1 MEIRA
6 RYIQMGA
13 FTLAV
18 IVAGFAFVY
27 WLNNAGGLRER
38 ALYRVRFDGSVSGL
52 LAGSAVLFNGIR
64 VGEVSG
70 LQLNPDSPRQVQ
82 ATISI
87 DRRAPVR
94 ADTAVTIDFQGLT
107 GSPVIA
113 LTGGVSKSPLAAAKG
128 EMPILVADPAAGQS
142 MTQAARDVLRRFDAV
157 LAENAKP
164 LHDMIGNLSKFSD
177 ALARNSDRLDGIVAG
192 LERMTGG
199 AAAKTRLA
207 TYDLTAPRTFPAAEK
222 VPEAQLVI
230 PDPTALSVL
239 DSEKILTRSAAGVSS
254 SLPDAQWSDTV
265 PKLLQMKI
273 IQAFEN
279 AGTLAGVSRP
289 LEGVTGDFQLL
300 IDVRRFQ
307 IAAPDATADV
317 ELAGKILDG
326 KGRII
331 DTRVFRAAAPAAAM
345 DAPTATAALDQAF
358 GKAATELVL
367 WTSRTI
373 ADQSRAAPAS
383 TKGPARGKAT
393 RG

>member
-1 MEIRA
+1 M
-6 RYIQMGA
+6 
-13 FTLAV
+13 
-18 IVAGFAFVY
+18 
-27 WLNNAGGLRER
+27 
-38 ALYRVRFDGSVSGL
+38 SGL
-52 LAGSAVLFNGIR
+52 LVGSAVLFNGIR
-64 VGEVSG
+64 IGEVSG
-70 LQLNPDSPRQVQ
+70 LQLNPDNPRQVQ

-87 DRRAPVR
+87 DRSAPVR

-113 LTGGVSKSPLAAAKG
+113 LTGGVSKSPLVAAKG
-128 EMPILVADPAAGQS
+128 ELPILVADPAAGQS

-157 LAENAKP
+157 LAENSKP
-164 LHDMIGNLSKFSD
+164 LHDMIGNLGKFSD
-177 ALARNSDRLDGIVAG
+177 ALARNSIASTASWRAWAHDR
-192 LERMTGG
+192 R

-207 TYDLTAPRTFPAAEK
+207 TYDLTAPRAFPPAEK

-239 DSEKILTRSAAGVSS
+239 DSEEILTRSAAGVSS

-307 IAAPDATADV
+307 IAAADATADV

-331 DTRVFRAAAPAAAM
+331 DTRVCRATTPAATMEAR
-345 DAPTATAALDQAF
+345 PQPPPALDQALRP
-358 GKAATELVL
+358 K
-367 WTSRTI
+367 
-373 ADQSRAAPAS
+373 P
-383 TKGPARGKAT
+383 PP
-393 RG
+393 

>member
-1 MEIRA
+1 MA
-6 RYIQMGA
+6 RQE
-13 FTLAV
+13 LPQ
-18 IVAGFAFVY
+18 
-27 WLNNAGGLRER
+27 RHE
-38 ALYRVRFDGSVSGL
+38 
-52 LAGSAVLFNGIR
+52 
-64 VGEVSG
+64 
-70 LQLNPDSPRQVQ
+70 QL
-82 ATISI
+82 
-87 DRRAPVR
+87 
-94 ADTAVTIDFQGLT
+94 
-107 GSPVIA
+107 
-113 LTGGVSKSPLAAAKG
+113 
-128 EMPILVADPAAGQS
+128 
-142 MTQAARDVLRRFDAV
+142 
-157 LAENAKP
+157 ENSKP

-207 TYDLTAPRTFPAAEK
+207 TYDLTAPSTFPPAEK

-279 AGTLAGVSRP
+279 AGTLSGVSRS

-307 IAAPDATADV
+307 IAAADATADV

-331 DTRVFRAAAPAAAM
+331 DMRVFRATAPAATI
-345 DAPTATAALDQAF
+345 DAPTASTALDQAF
-358 GKAATELVL
+358 GKAATELVS

-373 ADQSRAAPAS
+373 ADQSHATPAAPKA
-383 TKGPARGKAT
+383 PARGKTT

>member
-1 MEIRA
+1 
-6 RYIQMGA
+6 
-13 FTLAV
+13 
-18 IVAGFAFVY
+18 
-27 WLNNAGGLRER
+27 
-38 ALYRVRFDGSVSGL
+38 
-52 LAGSAVLFNGIR
+52 
-64 VGEVSG
+64 
-70 LQLNPDSPRQVQ
+70 
-82 ATISI
+82 
-87 DRRAPVR
+87 
-94 ADTAVTIDFQGLT
+94 
-107 GSPVIA
+107 VIA

-128 EMPILVADPAAGQS
+128 EVPLLVADPAAGQS

-157 LAENAKP
+157 LAENSKP

-207 TYDLTAPRTFPAAEK
+207 TYDLTAPRTFPPGEK

-239 DSEKILTRSAAGVSS
+239 DSEKILTRSTAGVSS

-307 IAAPDATADV
+307 IAAGDSTADV

-331 DTRVFRAAAPAAAM
+331 DTRVFRATNPAATM

-358 GKAATELVL
+358 GKATTELVL

-373 ADQSRAAPAS
+373 ADQSHAAPAAP
-383 TKGPARGKAT
+383 KGPARGKTT